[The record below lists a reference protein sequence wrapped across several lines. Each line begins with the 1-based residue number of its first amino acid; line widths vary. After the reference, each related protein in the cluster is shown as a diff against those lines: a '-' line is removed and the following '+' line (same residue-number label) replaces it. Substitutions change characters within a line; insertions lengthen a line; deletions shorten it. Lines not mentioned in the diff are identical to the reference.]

1 MALTIKKSTTLNG
14 ESRIEGNVVMT
25 MSAEITNET
34 AGNSFVRQVII
45 DQGLYSKNKKE
56 CRQDISD
63 FQDKVYEIEDAFIEE
78 NTKPAE

>member
-25 MSAEITNET
+25 MSAEIADET

-56 CRQDISD
+56 CRQDVSD
-63 FQDKVYEIEDAFIEE
+63 FQDKVYEIEDEFIGE

>member
-1 MALTIKKSTTLNG
+1 MALTIEKATTLNG
-14 ESRIEGNVVMT
+14 KSTISDVVVMT
-25 MSAEITNET
+25 MNAEISSAT
-34 AGNSFVRQVII
+34 AGNSFFRQTIL
-45 DQGLYSKNKKE
+45 DQELYSKNKKE